1 MNLLSKSDAAWAI
14 ASVFAI
20 AQALASEPNAAIEL
34 NEIALETSALN
45 DQKSQVLQIYQSD
58 AKACWQKFA
67 VNDCLAK
74 ARRDKYQR
82 LAPIEQLEIILNA
95 KRRELKEAD
104 RIQRLNEKSKSE
116 VVPLNST
123 KASP

>member
-1 MNLLSKSDAAWAI
+1 
-14 ASVFAI
+14 
-20 AQALASEPNAAIEL
+20 
-34 NEIALETSALN
+34 
-45 DQKSQVLQIYQSD
+45 
-58 AKACWQKFA
+58 
-67 VNDCLAK
+67 LAK

>member
-1 MNLLSKSDAAWAI
+1 MNLLSKSAAAWTI

-34 NEIALETSALN
+34 NKIALETSALN

-67 VNDCLAK
+67 VNDCLSK

-95 KRRELKEAD
+95 KRRELKETD

>member
-1 MNLLSKSDAAWAI
+1 MNLLLKSATAWAI
-14 ASVFAI
+14 AFILGST
-20 AQALASEPNAAIEL
+20 QALASEPNAAIEL
-34 NEIALETSALN
+34 NKIADETSALI
-45 DQKSQVLQIYQSD
+45 DQKAQVLQIYQSD
-58 AKACWQKFA
+58 VKACWQNFA

-74 ARRDKYQR
+74 ATRDKYQR

-116 VVPLNST
+116 VAPLNST
-123 KASP
+123 KAPT